1 MELSDQLTD
10 DDNVATSSIDQ
21 DQLQKWETLLIEW
34 SPDSFQHVIDLAST
48 SSVKAKSFFSRFAWE
63 LFDKVI
69 DFSLSSF
76 SEDILSETVK
86 LIALNCRPR
95 ELYMMVVEKL
105 AGEGFSNEPS
115 GLSILLFAMQ
125 LALNELSSPVFLHDG
140 LLTVLKAV
148 IDCSANV
155 NVASNEDHS
164 DKKTVDDNRCAT
176 SMKIVGIALNFCE
189 GLATK

>member
-1 MELSDQLTD
+1 MELADHLIADDSVANKSLEEDELHKWEALLTD
-10 DDNVATSSIDQ
+10 
-21 DQLQKWETLLIEW
+21 W
-34 SPDSFQHVIDLAST
+34 SPDSFQYVIDLARESP
-48 SSVKAKSFFSRFAWE
+48 VIAKSLFSRFGWE

-69 DFSLSSF
+69 DYSLSAF

-86 LIALNCRPR
+86 LIAMNCRPR

-125 LALNELSSPVFLHDG
+125 IALNELSSPLFLRDG
-140 LLTVLKAV
+140 LSTVLKAV

-155 NVASNEDHS
+155 KVTYDADC
-164 DKKTVDDNRCAT
+164 DDRKPVDDSRQAT
-176 SMKIVGIALNFCE
+176 YMKIAEIALKFCE
-189 GLATK
+189 CLATR